1 MSYLFFYTSGGNP
14 YLAFKR
20 SRKDSIM
27 RKWKRRGVMVDRIKK
42 GMYLIHDR
50 EYWKEAED

>member
-1 MSYLFFYTSGGNP
+1 MSYLFMYTSGGNP

-27 RKWKRRGVMVDRIKK
+27 RKWKRRGVTVERVKR

-50 EYWKEAED
+50 DCWKEG